1 MNMVWAILFFVAIA
15 IVPVVLVLAIPG
27 VIFVI
32 IYLLVA
38 DYRKH
43 KKRKTLK

>member
-1 MNMVWAILFFVAIA
+1 MNMLWAILFFIA
-15 IVPVVLVLAIPG
+15 LALVPVVIILAIPG

-38 DYRKH
+38 DYRKN
-43 KKRKTLK
+43 KLKG